1 MKYKVGD
8 IVKMKDN
15 GMHDIC
21 TNGVCQKTKKILLKV
36 KQDYENMMEYKN
48 GISTI
53 SKAEYDKEYDMW
65 FYNVIDLGDIS
76 FNDMCIAYK
85 LGVKSDEDCSESWYD
100 EFDLDGGDGLCNC
113 DPADCECGDNWFPDE
128 KDYLVEEI
136 LNSPKDEKDLE
147 DDDNH
152 K

>member
-1 MKYKVGD
+1 MDNKYVKCPMCLRD
-8 IVKMKDN
+8 IHVEDFRDRLSIREYSIS
-15 GMHDIC
+15 GLCQIC
-21 TNGVCQKTKKILLKV
+21 
-36 KQDYENMMEYKN
+36 QDFAFDY
-48 GISTI
+48 
-53 SKAEYDKEYDMW
+53 
-65 FYNVIDLGDIS
+65 
-76 FNDMCIAYK
+76 
-85 LGVKSDEDCSESWYD
+85 DEDEESQGESWYD

-136 LNSPKDEKDLE
+136 LDSPKDEKDLE